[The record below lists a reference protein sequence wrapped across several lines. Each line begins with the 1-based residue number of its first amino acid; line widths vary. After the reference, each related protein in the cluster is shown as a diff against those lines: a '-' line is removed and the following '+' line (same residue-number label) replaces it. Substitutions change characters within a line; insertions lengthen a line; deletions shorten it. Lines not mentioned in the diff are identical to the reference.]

1 MNKKRHLKTARAI
14 ANLLE
19 AKFSIWKFKFGI
31 DPLLGLVPGAGDTV
45 SALLSFYIV
54 IVALLHKLP
63 VSKIMKMV
71 WNILVDFAIGSIPF
85 LGDLLDFAI
94 HPNTKNLA
102 ILEKELKLS
111 NEHNN

>member
-1 MNKKRHLKTARAI
+1 MNKEKHLKTARTI

-19 AKFSIWKFKFGI
+19 ARFSIWKFKFGL
-31 DPLLGLVPGAGDTV
+31 DPVLGLVPGAGDTV

-63 VSKIMKMV
+63 PSKVIKMIGYV
-71 WNILVDFAIGSIPF
+71 LLDFVIGTIPF

-102 ILEKELKLS
+102 ILEKELKSS